1 MIKFLLKGLLRDRHR
16 SLVPLIIVFLG
27 VMLTVVFQS
36 WLTGVLGDS
45 IESNARF
52 ATGHVKI
59 MSKAY
64 ADHMEQMPNDLA
76 LLETDSVMASLRKEF
91 PGLSWAERIHFA
103 GLIDV
108 PDATGETRAQGTIL
122 GFGIDLLSGD
132 LTESNR
138 MNIPKSIVQG
148 SLPTQQGEVLLSEML
163 AQKLKIGPGDTVSLI
178 GSTMYGELAI
188 YNFILAGTVEFGAQA
203 MDRGTMIA
211 DLGDVRQAL
220 NMENAAGEILGFFN
234 TGYYDDD
241 MAVQLASRFNRE
253 FNIKTDQYSPVMIT
267 LKMQSGMELLVDY
280 SSKILGI
287 MIVVFLV
294 AMSIVLWNAGL
305 LGGLRRYG
313 EFGMRLA
320 IGEEKGHV
328 YRTMIY
334 ESLIIG
340 IMGSVAGV
348 IAGMGI
354 ASYLQVYGIDLGKMM
369 QNATIMMPTVFHARI
384 TPETW
389 LIGFIPGVFSTLI
402 GTMLSGIGVYKRQTA
417 QLFKELEA

>member
-36 WLTGVLGDS
+36 WISGVLGDG

-52 ATGHVKI
+52 ATGHVKV
-59 MSKAY
+59 MTKAY
-64 ADHMEQMPNDLA
+64 ADNIDQMPNDLA
-76 LLETDSVMASLRKEF
+76 LLGTNSIMTSLRKNF
-91 PGLSWAERIHFA
+91 PQLSWAERIHFA

-108 PDATGETRAQGTIL
+108 PDASGETRAQGTIM

-132 LTESNR
+132 KEEADR

-148 SLPTQQGEVLLSEML
+148 RLPANSGEILLSDLL
-163 AQKLKIGPGDTVSLI
+163 AQKLKVGPGDTVSLI
-178 GSTMYGELAI
+178 GSTMYGEMAV
-188 YNFILAGTVEFGAQA
+188 YNFVLAGTVEFGTQA

-211 DLGDVRQAL
+211 DLRDVRKAL
-220 NMENAAGEILGFFN
+220 NMEDATGEILGFFN
-234 TGYYDDD
+234 AGFYNDE
-241 MAVQLASRFNRE
+241 LAGKIASQFNKD
-253 FNIKTDQYSPVMIT
+253 FNVKPDKFSPVMIT
-267 LKMQSGMELLVDY
+267 LKMQSGMGILVNY

-287 MIVVFLV
+287 MIFVFLL

-334 ESLIIG
+334 ESLLIG
-340 IMGSVAGV
+340 TMGSVAGV
-348 IAGMGI
+348 IVGMGL
-354 ASYLQVYGIDLGKMM
+354 AWYLQTYGIDIGNMM
-369 QNATIMMPTVFHARI
+369 KNATIIMPTVFHAHI
-384 TPETW
+384 TSETW
-389 LIGFIPGVFSTLI
+389 FIGFIPGVFSTLI
-402 GTMLSGIGVYKRQTA
+402 GTMLSGIGIYKRQTA

>member
-36 WLTGVLGDS
+36 WLSGVLGDS

-52 ATGHVKI
+52 ATGHVKV
-59 MSKAY
+59 MTKAY
-64 ADHMEQMPNDLA
+64 ADNIDQMPNDLA
-76 LLETDSVMASLRKEF
+76 LLETDSIMASLRKEF
-91 PGLSWAERIHFA
+91 PGMGWAERIHFA

-108 PDATGETRAQGTIL
+108 PDALGETRAQGTIL

-132 LTESNR
+132 KTESNR

-148 SLPTQQGEVLLSEML
+148 NIPTKSGEVLLSEML

-178 GSTMYGELAI
+178 GSTMYGEMAI
-188 YNFILAGTVEFGAQA
+188 YNFVLAGTVEFGAQA

-234 TGYYDDD
+234 AGYYDDD
-241 MAVQLASRFNRE
+241 LAEQAASRFNKE
-253 FNIKTDQYSPVMIT
+253 FNVKRDRFSPVMIT

-280 SSKILGI
+280 SSRILGI
-287 MIVVFLV
+287 MIFVFLA
-294 AMSIVLWNAGL
+294 AMSIVLWNSGL

-334 ESLIIG
+334 EALIIG
-340 IMGSVAGV
+340 IIGSFAGV
-348 IAGMGI
+348 LAGMGI
-354 ASYLQVYGIDLGKMM
+354 ASYLQIHGIDLGKMM

-384 TPETW
+384 TTETW
-389 LIGFIPGVFSTLI
+389 FIGFIPGVFSTLI
-402 GTMLSGIGVYKRQTA
+402 GTMLSGIGIYKRQTA

>member
-1 MIKFLLKGLLRDRHR
+1 
-16 SLVPLIIVFLG
+16 
-27 VMLTVVFQS
+27 MLTVVFQS
-36 WLTGVLGDS
+36 WLSGVLGDG

-52 ATGHVKI
+52 STGHVKV
-59 MSKAY
+59 MTKAY
-64 ADHMEQMPNDLA
+64 AENTDQMPNDLA
-76 LLETDSVMASLRKEF
+76 LLDADSVMTSLRRNF

-108 PDATGETRAQGTIL
+108 PDAHGETRSQGTIL
-122 GFGIDLLSGD
+122 GFGIDLLSGNR
-132 LTESNR
+132 TEADR
-138 MNIPKSIVQG
+138 MNIPKSIVKG
-148 SLPTQQGEVLLSEML
+148 RLPVKTGEIILSNML
-163 AQKLKIGPGDTVSLI
+163 AQKLKVGPGDTVSLI
-178 GSTMYGELAI
+178 GSTMYGEMAV
-188 YNFILAGTVEFGAQA
+188 YNFVLAGTVEFGMQA

-211 DLGDVRQAL
+211 DIGDVRKAL

-241 MAVQLASRFNRE
+241 MAVQVATQFNKN
-253 FNIKTDQYSPVMIT
+253 FNMKADQFSPVMIT
-267 LKMQSGMELLVDY
+267 LKMQSGMGILVDY
-280 SSKILGI
+280 STKILGI
-287 MIVVFLV
+287 MITVFLI

-348 IAGMGI
+348 IVGMLL
-354 ASYLQVYGIDLGKMM
+354 ALYLQTHGIDIGKMM

-384 TPETW
+384 TSETW
-389 LIGFIPGVFSTLI
+389 FIGFIPGVLSTLI
-402 GTMLSGIGVYKRQTA
+402 GTMLSGIGIYKRQTA